1 MMPRVSPPLRVEL
14 PDGSRIERAY
24 RIEAG
29 EKAPKGNWQWAVYN
43 PDRRPTRKRINLRTK
58 DRAAAMSLALRY
70 ARDYAL
76 GAFDPWTQ
84 AAPAGVT
91 VARAVTGYA
100 AAQRQAGRAESTVA
114 AAERMLAAF
123 VRTLPAGTAV
133 EHVEPAHVE
142 RFTSA
147 PKHRRAGSRDAPR
160 AKSPATR
167 QRYLAVLSHF
177 FGYCVRRG
185 YTRTNPAAP
194 VEAPPVRPNRRD
206 HVSDPEA
213 AAMLRALDAA
223 DVFAATRG
231 DDGAVWLR
239 DWFVFGLGTGLR
251 PGEQRALT
259 FADVRLD
266 GEVATVRVRGT
277 KTTGSARTVPV
288 AGDALAVLRRRVAAR
303 RHELADAPVFT
314 GAGGAPVALDFVS
327 KRLQALARAA
337 GLEKNV
343 TAYSLRHSYGT
354 KMAAAGVPLLDLARM
369 MGTSAVMIERH
380 YGHYDP
386 ARGASHVARVFGS
399 AEPAREP
406 A

>member
-1 MMPRVSPPLRVEL
+1 
-14 PDGSRIERAY
+14 
-24 RIEAG
+24 
-29 EKAPKGNWQWAVYN
+29 
-43 PDRRPTRKRINLRTK
+43 
-58 DRAAAMSLALRY
+58 MSLALQY

-76 GAFDPWTQ
+76 GAFDPWKQ
-84 AAPAGVT
+84 AAPVGVT
-91 VARAVTGYA
+91 VEKAAGEYA
-100 AAQRQAGRAESTVA
+100 DAQRQAGRAESTIG
-114 AAERMLAAF
+114 AAERMLKAF
-123 VRTLPAGTAV
+123 ARTLPAGTAV

-147 PKHRRAGSRDAPR
+147 PKPKRASSKDAPR
-160 AKSPATR
+160 PKSPATR

-177 FGYCVRRG
+177 FDYCVRRG
-185 YTRTNPAAP
+185 YTRVNPAEP
-194 VEAPPVRPNRRD
+194 VEAPPARPNRRD
-206 HVSDPEA
+206 HVSDKEA
-213 AAMLRALDAA
+213 GAMLRALDAA
-223 DVFAATRG
+223 VFAATRG
-231 DDGAVWLR
+231 EDGAVWLR

-266 GEVATVRVRGT
+266 GEVATIRVRGT
-277 KTTGSARTVPV
+277 KTPGSARTVLV
-288 AGDALAVLRRRVAAR
+288 AGDALDVLRRRVAAR
-303 RHELADAPVFT
+303 RHERADAPVFT

-399 AEPAREP
+399 AEPTREP
-406 A
+406 T